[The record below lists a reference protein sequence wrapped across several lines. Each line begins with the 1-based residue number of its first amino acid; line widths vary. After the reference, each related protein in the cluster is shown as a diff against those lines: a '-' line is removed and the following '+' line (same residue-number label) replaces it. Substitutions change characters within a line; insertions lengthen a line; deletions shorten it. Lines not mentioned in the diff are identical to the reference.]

1 MVCQLSLWLS
11 LFIVV
16 PRDVVVLPEDEEE
29 VPLRGRRRKDKE
41 HGGRVLEV
49 QVLRSTVTPGTTV
62 ERSTDP
68 ARTNTTFAV
77 PLSTDCPSGSAA
89 QTSAAPIQ
97 LHASDPA
104 VAPTALPSSLFTA
117 YQTPD
122 DPPTAARESLLEL
135 NLVMGQMKVVHEA
148 SQVAFN
154 AGVPPQTNV
163 QVS

>member
-1 MVCQLSLWLS
+1 M
-11 LFIVV
+11 
-16 PRDVVVLPEDEEE
+16 LPDDEEE
-29 VPLRGRRRKDKE
+29 VPLRGRRRRDKE
-41 HGGRVLEV
+41 LSGKGPEA
-49 QVLRSTVTPGTTV
+49 QVPQSTDMPGTAV
-62 ERSTDP
+62 ERSSDP
-68 ARTNTTFAV
+68 ARTNVIFAI

-89 QTSAAPIQ
+89 QTSATPIQ

-117 YQTPD
+117 YQTLD
-122 DPPTAARESLLEL
+122 DPPAAAKEALLQL

-154 AGVPPQTNV
+154 ARAALQTNV

>member
-1 MVCQLSLWLS
+1 M
-11 LFIVV
+11 
-16 PRDVVVLPEDEEE
+16 PR
-29 VPLRGRRRKDKE
+29 
-41 HGGRVLEV
+41 
-49 QVLRSTVTPGTTV
+49 TAV
-62 ERSTDP
+62 ERLTDLT
-68 ARTNTTFAV
+68 RTNVSFAT

-104 VAPTALPSSLFTA
+104 AAPTVLPSSLFTA

-122 DPPTAARESLLEL
+122 DPPTAAKEALLQL
-135 NLVMGQMKVVHEA
+135 NLVTEQMKVVHEA

-154 AGVPPQTNV
+154 VGAALQTNV

>member
-1 MVCQLSLWLS
+1 MLL
-11 LFIVV
+11 
-16 PRDVVVLPEDEEE
+16 DDEEE
-29 VPLRGRRRKDKE
+29 VPLRGRRRRDKE
-41 HGGRVLEV
+41 LSGKAPEA
-49 QVLRSTVTPGTTV
+49 QVPQSTVMPGTAV

-68 ARTNTTFAV
+68 ARTNVTFAI

-89 QTSAAPIQ
+89 QTPVAPIQ
-97 LHASDPA
+97 LHASDLA
-104 VAPTALPSSLFTA
+104 AASTALPSSLFTA

-122 DPPTAARESLLEL
+122 DPPSVAKEALLQL

-154 AGVPPQTNV
+154 AGAVLQTNV

>member
-1 MVCQLSLWLS
+1 M
-11 LFIVV
+11 
-16 PRDVVVLPEDEEE
+16 LPDDEEE
-29 VPLRGRRRKDKE
+29 VPLRGRRRRDKE
-41 HGGRVLEV
+41 LSGKAPEV
-49 QVLRSTVTPGTTV
+49 QVPQSTVTPGTAV

-68 ARTNTTFAV
+68 ARTNVTFAI

-89 QTSAAPIQ
+89 QTSAAPI
-97 LHASDPA
+97 L
-104 VAPTALPSSLFTA
+104 TTLPSSLFTT

-122 DPPTAARESLLEL
+122 DPPAAAKEALLQL

-154 AGVPPQTNV
+154 AGAALQTNV

>member
-1 MVCQLSLWLS
+1 M
-11 LFIVV
+11 
-16 PRDVVVLPEDEEE
+16 LPDDEEE
-29 VPLRGRRRKDKE
+29 VPLRGRRRRDAELRGKTP
-41 HGGRVLEV
+41 EV
-49 QVLRSTVTPGTTV
+49 QVPQSTEMPETAV

-68 ARTNTTFAV
+68 ARTNVTFAI
-77 PLSTDCPSGSAA
+77 PLSTDCPSRSAA

-104 VAPTALPSSLFTA
+104 AASTALPSSLFTT

-122 DPPTAARESLLEL
+122 DPPVAAKEALLQL

-154 AGVPPQTNV
+154 AGAALQTNV
-163 QVS
+163 QVN

>member
-1 MVCQLSLWLS
+1 M
-11 LFIVV
+11 
-16 PRDVVVLPEDEEE
+16 LPDDEEE

-41 HGGRVLEV
+41 LGRKAPEV

-62 ERSTDP
+62 KRSTDP
-68 ARTNTTFAV
+68 ARTNVTFAV

-104 VAPTALPSSLFTA
+104 AAPTALPSSLFTA

-122 DPPTAARESLLEL
+122 DPPTAAKEALRQF
-135 NLVMGQMKVVHEA
+135 NLVMGQMKLVHEA

-154 AGVPPQTNV
+154 AGAALQTNV

>member
-1 MVCQLSLWLS
+1 M
-11 LFIVV
+11 
-16 PRDVVVLPEDEEE
+16 LPDDEEE
-29 VPLRGRRRKDKE
+29 VPLRERRRDKE
-41 HGGRVLEV
+41 LSGKAPEV
-49 QVLRSTVTPGTTV
+49 QVPQSTVMPGTAV

-68 ARTNTTFAV
+68 ARTNVTFAI

-89 QTSAAPIQ
+89 QTPAAPLQ

-104 VAPTALPSSLFTA
+104 AVSTALPSSLFTA

-122 DPPTAARESLLEL
+122 DPPAAAKEALLQL

-154 AGVPPQTNV
+154 AGAALQTNV

>member
-1 MVCQLSLWLS
+1 M
-11 LFIVV
+11 
-16 PRDVVVLPEDEEE
+16 LPDDEEE
-29 VPLRGRRRKDKE
+29 VPLRGRRRRDKE
-41 HGGRVLEV
+41 LGRKAPEV
-49 QVLRSTVTPGTTV
+49 QVPQSTEMPGTAV
-62 ERSTDP
+62 ERSTDL
-68 ARTNTTFAV
+68 AHTNVTFAI

-117 YQTPD
+117 YQTLD
-122 DPPTAARESLLEL
+122 DPPAAAKEALLQL

-154 AGVPPQTNV
+154 VGAALQTNV

>member
-1 MVCQLSLWLS
+1 M
-11 LFIVV
+11 
-16 PRDVVVLPEDEEE
+16 LPDDEEE
-29 VPLRGRRRKDKE
+29 VPLRGRRRRDKE
-41 HGGRVLEV
+41 LSGKAPEA
-49 QVLRSTVTPGTTV
+49 QVPQSTEMPGTAV

-68 ARTNTTFAV
+68 ARTNVTFAI

-89 QTSAAPIQ
+89 QTSAAPI
-97 LHASDPA
+97 
-104 VAPTALPSSLFTA
+104 PTALPSSLFTA

-122 DPPTAARESLLEL
+122 DPPAAAKEALLQL

-154 AGVPPQTNV
+154 AGAALQTNV

>member
-1 MVCQLSLWLS
+1 M
-11 LFIVV
+11 
-16 PRDVVVLPEDEEE
+16 LPDNEEE
-29 VPLRGRRRKDKE
+29 VPLRGRRRRDKE
-41 HGGRVLEV
+41 LSGKAPEV
-49 QVLRSTVTPGTTV
+49 QVPQLTVMLGTAV

-68 ARTNTTFAV
+68 ACTNVTFAI
-77 PLSTDCPSGSAA
+77 PLSTDCPSRSAA

-122 DPPTAARESLLEL
+122 DPPSAAKEALLRL

-154 AGVPPQTNV
+154 TGAAL
-163 QVS
+163 